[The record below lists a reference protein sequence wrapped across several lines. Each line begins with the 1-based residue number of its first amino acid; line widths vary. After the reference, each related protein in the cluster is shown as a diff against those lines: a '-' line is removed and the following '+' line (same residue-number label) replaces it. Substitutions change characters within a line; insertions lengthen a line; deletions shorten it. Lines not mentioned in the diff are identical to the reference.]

1 MDGKGMSDPQSIAA
15 RLLERAVGI
24 DGGAE
29 IEASV
34 DSHRL
39 ALTRFANSV
48 IHQNVADDTT
58 RAHLRVHRD
67 GRTASG
73 STTRVDDEGIVA
85 LVDRTLASVAVAPLD
100 PGWPGLAVPASPGD
114 VAAVD
119 PATAAV
125 TAQQR
130 AEVVASFVEA
140 VGELE
145 AAGYCRSD
153 HSRRALANSAGQ
165 SISSESAEMAFD
177 GIARST
183 DADGAARASSNR
195 FADLDGGVLGDRA
208 AAKARAGASPVE
220 LPPDRYEVILEP
232 TAVADVLMSLGWY
245 GFNAKAVEER
255 VSFVRVGEAQ
265 FDPAVTLVDD
275 APATGDAFDAEGTP
289 TQRTTL
295 IDAGTTASLTHDL
308 RTAALVGA
316 ESTGH
321 GVGAP
326 SFGAL
331 ARHLC
336 LAPSDAGTGAT
347 AEVDGPIVDAA
358 AAELIAGVDRG
369 ILVTDL
375 WYTRVL
381 DPRTLVVTGLTR
393 NGVWLVEGG
402 EVVQALRNFRFTQ
415 SYAQA
420 LMPGSVRGVGR
431 VAHAVPGDTYSASAP
446 RWTAPALH
454 LASWNFTGGASG

>member
-1 MDGKGMSDPQSIAA
+1 MSGDPEAIAA
-15 RLLERAVGI
+15 ELLERAVGV

-34 DSHRL
+34 DANQV

-48 IHQNVADDTT
+48 IHQNVADDTI
-58 RAHLRVHRD
+58 RAQLRLHRD

-73 STTRVDDEGIVA
+73 STTRVDDEGIAA
-85 LVDRTLASVAVAPLD
+85 LVERTFASVAVAPLD
-100 PGWPGLAVPASPGD
+100 PGWPGLAPPAASGD

-119 PATAAV
+119 PATATV
-125 TAQQR
+125 TPQHR
-130 AEVVASFVEA
+130 AEVVASFVDA

-145 AAGYCRSD
+145 AAGYCRST

-165 SISSESAEMAFD
+165 AITSESAEIAVD

-183 DADGAARASSNR
+183 DADGVARAASGHLS
-195 FADLDGGVLGDRA
+195 DVDGGALGARA
-208 AAKARAGASPVE
+208 AAKARGGANPVE
-220 LPPDRYEVILEP
+220 LPPDRYEVVLEP
-232 TAVADVLMSLGWY
+232 SAVADVLMFLGWY

-255 VSFVRVGEAQ
+255 VSFVRLGEAQ
-265 FDPAVTLVDD
+265 FDAAVTLVDD
-275 APATGDAFDAEGTP
+275 APAAGEAFDADGTP
-289 TQRTTL
+289 TRRTTL
-295 IDAGTTASLTHDL
+295 IDAGTARSLTHDL
-308 RTAALVGA
+308 RTAAVVGA

-336 LAPSDAGTGAT
+336 LVPSDGGQSVV
-347 AEVDGPIVDAA
+347 AEVDGPIVDATT
-358 AAELIAGVDRG
+358 AELVAGVERG

-393 NGVWLVEGG
+393 NGVWLIERG
-402 EVVQALRNFRFTQ
+402 EVVQPLRNFRFTQ

-420 LMPGSVRGVGR
+420 LMPGSVRRLGG
-431 VAHAVPGDTYSASAP
+431 VAHAIPGDTYAATAP
-446 RWTAPALH
+446 RWMAPAMH